1 MRKIREK
8 DIRECVRRLALKA
21 NVRLRDDVRRAIWAA
36 AGREVSAR
44 GRRVLR
50 ELLENAKIAQ
60 RDSLALCQDTG
71 LPVVFVEIG
80 PDVDA
85 SGVNVTEAVQ
95 QGVARGYREGSLRN
109 SIVADPL
116 RRGKPGFGPCIVHT
130 TFVRSK
136 GFKVTLLPKGFGCE
150 NKTQLKMMPPTS
162 DAKDIED
169 FIVGAVRDAGPDACP
184 PYIVGVGIGGS
195 SDYACQ
201 LAKEA
206 LLRPIDKR
214 SRVPHVARMEKA
226 LIQRL
231 NRLGI
236 GPMGLGGKTT
246 VLGVNILSYPTHIAG
261 LPVCVNISCHVLR
274 SASEIL

>member
-1 MRKIREK
+1 MRKISSQA
-8 DIRECVRRLALKA
+8 IRECVSRLALEA
-21 NVRLRDDVRRAIWAA
+21 NVRLRGDVRRAISAA
-36 AGREVSAR
+36 AAKETSTR
-44 GRRVLR
+44 GRRILR
-50 ELLENAKIAQ
+50 ELLENARIA
-60 RDSLALCQDTG
+60 RHDNLALCQDTG

-80 PDVDA
+80 PDVDV
-85 SGVNVTEAVQ
+85 SGVP
-95 QGVARGYREGSLRN
+95 VAQAAQEGIAHGYREGFFRN

-130 TFVRSK
+130 SFVRNK
-136 GFKVTLLPKGFGCE
+136 GFRVTLLPKGFGCE
-150 NKTQLKMMPPTS
+150 NKTQLKMMPPTA

-169 FIVGAVRDAGPDACP
+169 FVVGAVKDAGPDACP

-214 SRVPHVARMEKA
+214 SRVPHAARMEKD

-246 VLGVNILSYPTHIAG
+246 VLGVNILLYPTHIAG

>member
-1 MRKIREK
+1 MRKISSQT
-8 DIRECVRRLALKA
+8 IRECVSRLVLKA
-21 NVRLRDDVRRAIWAA
+21 NVCLRDDVRRAISAA
-36 AGREVSAR
+36 AAKEASAR
-44 GRRVLR
+44 GRRILH
-50 ELLENAKIAQ
+50 ELLENAKVA
-60 RDSLALCQDTG
+60 RHDNLALCQDTG

-80 PDVDA
+80 PDIDV

-95 QGVARGYREGSLRN
+95 EGVARGYRDGFFRD

-130 TFVRSK
+130 SFVCNK
-136 GFKVTLLPKGFGCE
+136 GFRVTLLPKGFGCE

-169 FIVGAVRDAGPDACP
+169 FVVRVVKDAGPDACP

-206 LLRPIDKR
+206 LLRPIAKR
-214 SRVPHVARMEKA
+214 SRIPHVARMEKD
-226 LIQRL
+226 LIQKL

-246 VLGVNILSYPTHIAG
+246 VLGVNILTYPTHIAG

>member
-44 GRRVLR
+44 GRRILR

-95 QGVARGYREGSLRN
+95 QGVVRGYREGSLRN

>member
-1 MRKIREK
+1 MRKISSQA
-8 DIRECVRRLALKA
+8 IRECVNRLALRA
-21 NVRLRDDVRRAIWAA
+21 NVRLRDDVRCAISDA
-36 AGREVSAR
+36 AGKETSAH
-44 GRRVLR
+44 GRRILR

-60 RDSLALCQDTG
+60 RDGLALCQDTG

-80 PDVDA
+80 PDVDV
-85 SGVNVTEAVQ
+85 SGVHVTEAVQ
-95 QGVARGYREGSLRN
+95 EGVARGYREGFFRD
-109 SIVADPL
+109 SIIADPL
-116 RRGKPGFGPCIVHT
+116 HRGKPGFGPCIVHAS
-130 TFVRSK
+130 FVRRK

-150 NKTQLKMMPPTS
+150 NKTQLRMLPPTS

-169 FIVGAVRDAGPDACP
+169 FVVCAVKDAGPDACP

-214 SRVPHVARMEKA
+214 SRVPHVARMEKI

-274 SASEIL
+274 SASEVL

>member
-1 MRKIREK
+1 MRKISSQA
-8 DIRECVRRLALKA
+8 IRECVSRLALKA
-21 NVRLRDDVRRAIWAA
+21 NVRLREDVRRAIWAA
-36 AGREVSAR
+36 AGREPSAR
-44 GRRVLR
+44 GRRILR

-60 RDSLALCQDTG
+60 RDNLALCQDTG

-80 PDVDA
+80 PDVDV
-85 SGVNVTEAVQ
+85 SGINVAEAVQ
-95 QGVARGYREGSLRN
+95 DGVVSGYRDGFFRN
-109 SIVADPL
+109 SIIADPL

-130 TFVRSK
+130 SFVCSK
-136 GFKVTLLPKGFGCE
+136 GFKLTLLPKGFGCE
-150 NKTQLKMMPPTS
+150 NKTQLKMLPPTS

-169 FIVGAVRDAGPDACP
+169 FVVRAVKDAGPDACP

-206 LLRPIDKR
+206 LLRPVDKR
-214 SRVPHVARMEKA
+214 SRVPHVARMEKI

-274 SASEIL
+274 SASEVL

>member
-1 MRKIREK
+1 MRKISSQA
-8 DIRECVRRLALKA
+8 IRECVSRLVLEA
-21 NVRLRDDVRRAIWAA
+21 NVRLRGDVRRAISAA
-36 AGREVSAR
+36 AARETSAR
-44 GRRVLR
+44 GRRILQ
-50 ELLENAKIAQ
+50 ELLENAKVA
-60 RDSLALCQDTG
+60 RHDNLALCQDTG

-80 PDVDA
+80 PDADV
-85 SGVNVTEAVQ
+85 SGVNVTGAVQ
-95 QGVARGYREGSLRN
+95 EGVARGYREGFFRD

-116 RRGKPGFGPCIVHT
+116 RRGKPGFGPCIVHVS
-130 TFVRSK
+130 FVRSN
-136 GFKVTLLPKGFGCE
+136 GFKVTVLPKGFGCE
-150 NKTQLKMMPPTS
+150 NKTQLKMMPPTA

-169 FIVGAVRDAGPDACP
+169 FIVEVVKDAGPDACP

-214 SRVPHVARMEKA
+214 SRIPHVARMEKE

-246 VLGVNILSYPTHIAG
+246 VLGVNILLYPTHIAG

>member
-1 MRKIREK
+1 MRKISSQA
-8 DIRECVRRLALKA
+8 IRECVRRLALEA
-21 NVRLRDDVRRAIWAA
+21 NVRLRDDVRRAISAA
-36 AGREVSAR
+36 ASKETSAR
-44 GRRVLR
+44 GRRVLH
-50 ELLENAKIAQ
+50 ELLENAKVA
-60 RDSLALCQDTG
+60 RHDNLALCQDTG

-80 PDVDA
+80 PDADV
-85 SGVNVTEAVQ
+85 SGVNVMQAVQ
-95 QGVARGYREGSLRN
+95 EGVARGYREGYFRN
-109 SIVADPL
+109 SIVVDPL

-130 TFVRSK
+130 SFVRAK
-136 GFKVTLLPKGFGCE
+136 GFRVTLLPKGFGCE
-150 NKTQLKMMPPTS
+150 NKTQLKMMPPTA
-162 DAKDIED
+162 DEKDVED
-169 FIVGAVRDAGPDACP
+169 FIVDAVKNAGPDACP

-206 LLRPIDKR
+206 LLRPVDKR
-214 SRVPHVARMEKA
+214 SRVPHVARMERA
-226 LIQRL
+226 LIQKI

-274 SASEIL
+274 SASEVL